1 MSEQRQYFLVSY
13 FKTPEFCSGRESK
26 LGLPQS
32 IAQPIG
38 LTSRRNIV
46 LSFVKSIQ
54 SIAFT
59 QRHFQLTLDPVYSDL
74 PICFLK
80 PLDSEN
86 SNLDD
91 RNFVRIAPSPPPF
104 PSHPSPRQCLAFL
117 AVAGV
122 QLGANILPLQTA
134 KAQFSKK
141 QEPID
146 CALFYLAM
154 RKKNVIC
161 GLYRF
166 VVI

>member
-1 MSEQRQYFLVSY
+1 MLVRQGI
-13 FKTPEFCSGRESK
+13 KAESTT
-26 LGLPQS
+26 LQS
-32 IAQPIG
+32 SAQPIG
-38 LTSRRNIV
+38 LTRRRNIV
-46 LSFVKSIQ
+46 LSFVKSKQ

-59 QRHFQLTLDPVYSDL
+59 QRRFQLTLDPIYPDL
-74 PICFLK
+74 PT
-80 PLDSEN
+80 
-86 SNLDD
+86 SNLDE
-91 RNFVRIAPSPPPF
+91 RNFVRIPPF
-104 PSHPSPRQCLAFL
+104 PCRPSPRPCFNFL
-117 AVAGV
+117 TVEGV
-122 QLGANILPLQTA
+122 QLEANILLLQTA